1 MPTNTNRI
9 AVGLLA
15 GQGWQAKRAYPVY
28 GMQRGNNAIGVGLL
42 LFTMF
47 LLPQISPKCLPLYFI
62 TSMTYM
68 PQTLCSLLI
77 HGVFHKKTSA
87 PCIRREDQKRLNA
100 FVQKTCETYQ
110 CPCLIVNGPGDH
122 LHFLV
127 LLSQEVTLSHLIKEI
142 KRTSTLFLKECDGA
156 YYHHFHWQSGY
167 GGFSV
172 SEKLKNVVYEYILRQ
187 EEHHK
192 KRSMYDEFEMLLK
205 NAGITQYENRYYWQ

>member
-1 MPTNTNRI
+1 MY
-9 AVGLLA
+9 L
-15 GQGWQAKRAYPVY
+15 
-28 GMQRGNNAIGVGLL
+28 
-42 LFTMF
+42 
-47 LLPQISPKCLPLYFI
+47 I

-142 KRTSTLFLKECDGA
+142 KRTSTLFLKECDGV

>member
-1 MPTNTNRI
+1 MST
-9 AVGLLA
+9 
-15 GQGWQAKRAYPVY
+15 
-28 GMQRGNNAIGVGLL
+28 
-42 LFTMF
+42 F
-47 LLPQISPKCLPLYFI
+47 
-62 TSMTYM
+62 
-68 PQTLCSLLI
+68 
-77 HGVFHKKTSA
+77 VFHHKYDLYATNSMQSAYSWRISQKGIRSMHSSRRPKTA
-87 PCIRREDQKRLNA
+87 ECFCTEDLRD
-100 FVQKTCETYQ
+100 
-110 CPCLIVNGPGDH
+110 GPGDH

-192 KRSMYDEFEMLLK
+192 KRFMYDEFEMLLK